1 MKTASIFDVTAGKR
15 KVKKEQKAWKYIQD
29 LCSLNDAD
37 LNKLAVIDGNRKY
50 TYSGIFREW
59 ERYASVFTALDMT
72 EEQNAR
78 VGILGST
85 CAEVIIAF
93 YGLNMVGAQV
103 SLVASWSAFN
113 AERIKQTIL
122 QEKLTDFILTDDLA
136 QPDLVGELLLKRE
149 ELGLNHVIIL
159 HVHMAGATSSPM
171 MTAAQETKYAF
182 MKTLYRPICMETLL
196 ASFGYRSVR
205 YSRREID
212 ETAFII
218 HTTGTTSGVG
228 KPVPLSDAALNAAV
242 ERFMM
247 LKDLSLPY
255 DHLVSTIMVDLS
267 NSYGIIDQ
275 VHLPFAMGATVVTIP
290 FGFLNPLYYKA
301 ISTYRVSFFFSVSSM
316 FERWLKL
323 PDDTPFDFSS
333 LKFVALGGTAVSAA
347 EKKRYHEFLEAHG
360 GKDVTILN
368 GYGLSELGGACCLSS
383 PELDDETIGYPM
395 PGITIRL
402 RDEKTGR
409 FFSPGKKGGE
419 GVLYMTADSMAAPK
433 LDGKDIIKVEIIERK
448 PYICTNDL
456 VRVDPDGRITY
467 LGRANRFFMREEGR
481 KYESGRVEAEFSRL
495 EDIGGC
501 AVLPVYRKLR
511 HDTIPMLCIE
521 SRKGAGDPRDVARK
535 AFCRVFIEEKTLT
548 EDDIPSRV
556 MLAEMLPRNAN
567 GKIDMYQLN
576 RGEVSG
582 DIYTVDPVREQ
593 DRISDFILTP
603 CQDDSGDIVEQ
614 IMVSITDDF
623 KNRTPANPEDYK
635 LYEYINS
642 MFYMHQQMMNNM
654 FGMIDQWFP
663 WVSPFMP
670 FGRMPEKQK
679 KEE

>member
-1 MKTASIFDVTAGKR
+1 M
-15 KVKKEQKAWKYIQD
+15 
-29 LCSLNDAD
+29 
-37 LNKLAVIDGNRKY
+37 
-50 TYSGIFREW
+50 FREW

-171 MTAAQETKYAF
+171 MTAAQETKHAF

-535 AFCRVFIEEKTLT
+535 ALCRVFIEEKTLT

-556 MLAEMLPRNAN
+556 MLAETLPRNAN

-593 DRISDFILTP
+593 DRMSDFILTP

-614 IMVSITDDF
+614 ILVSITDDF